1 MRLKN
6 KVAVITGGNSGI
18 GLAAAKDFVSEGAKV
33 AIFGRSQETLDEA
46 LAILGAENAIAVK
59 GDVTNNADLEN
70 LFSTVKEKF
79 GNVDIV
85 VANAGVANVRPLDQI
100 DEEHYDKVMNIN
112 VKGALFT
119 VQKSLS
125 VLNDGASIVLTS
137 SGVNVKGFP
146 GMTVYAATKAAL
158 RSFVRTMSAELVGRK
173 IRVNTVSPGPIE
185 TPIFGRM
192 GLSPEQ
198 AGEFGEAL
206 PNMVPMGRF
215 GQAEEVAKAITF
227 LASDES
233 SYILGGEIVVDGGL
247 TQI

>member
-1 MRLKN
+1 MRLGN

-18 GLAAAKDFVSEGAKV
+18 GLATAQDFVNEGAKV

-46 LAILGAENAIAVK
+46 LAVLGAENAIAVK
-59 GDVTNNADLEN
+59 GDVTNTADLEN
-70 LFSTVKEKF
+70 LFSTVREKF

-85 VANAGVANVRPLDQI
+85 VANAGVANVRPFEQV
-100 DEEHYDKVMNIN
+100 DEAHYDQVMNIN

-119 VQKSLS
+119 VQKSLP
-125 VLNDGASIVLTS
+125 VLNDGASIVLTTS
-137 SGVNVKGFP
+137 VVGSKGFP
-146 GMTVYAATKAAL
+146 GMVVYSATKAAL
-158 RSFVRTMSAELVGRK
+158 RSFARTLSAELVGRK

-185 TPIFGRM
+185 TPIFGKM
-192 GLSPEQ
+192 DLPPQQ
-198 AGEFGEAL
+198 AQEFGEAL

-215 GQAEEVAKAITF
+215 GKAEEVAKAITF

-233 SYILGGEIVVDGGL
+233 SYTTGSEIFVDGGL